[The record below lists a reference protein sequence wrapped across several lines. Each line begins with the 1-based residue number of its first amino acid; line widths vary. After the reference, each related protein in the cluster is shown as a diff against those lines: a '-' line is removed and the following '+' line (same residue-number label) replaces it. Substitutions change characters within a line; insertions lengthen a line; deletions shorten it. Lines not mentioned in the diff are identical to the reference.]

1 MPAPQPVPCSVT
13 LAYTAFVVVLVVQYL
28 PAYGPLNFLY
38 FCDIALFTTLIALWR
53 TKPLLASMGAVGI
66 FLPQSLWMIDFLV
79 RLTLGGHVI
88 DLTEYMFDSKNALFV
103 RFLSFFH
110 FWLPIMLFWLICRW
124 GYDRRAYRWQC
135 ALTCIVLIASYL
147 LTDSPTGP
155 AENVNKVFGPDAG
168 TLSLDERGPVLR
180 FLLTH
185 RYLWLGVLMLIH
197 CFLIMAPTHWLLCR
211 FIRPAVDSSAR
222 PDQAAKA

>member
-1 MPAPQPVPCSVT
+1 MTDPRPAPLPVT
-13 LAYTAFVVVLVVQYL
+13 LVYTLFVGVLVAKYL

-38 FCDIALFTTLIALWR
+38 FCDIALFTTLIAMWR

-66 FLPQSLWMIDFLV
+66 FLPQALWMLDFVV
-79 RLTLGGHVI
+79 RLTTGQHVV
-88 DLTEYMFDSKNALFV
+88 DLTEYMFDPKIDLFV

-110 FWLPIMLFWLICRW
+110 FLLPILLLWLICRW

-135 ALTCIVLIASYL
+135 LLTCLVLVASYL

-168 TLSLDERGPVLR
+168 TMPLTDRGPVLR
-180 FLLTH
+180 FLLTY
-185 RYLWLGVLMLIH
+185 RPLWMGTLILIH
-197 CFLIMAPTHWLLCR
+197 CVLIMAPTHWLLKR
-211 FIRPAVDSSAR
+211 LIRPA
-222 PDQAAKA
+222 KAVSDGQPVT

>member
-1 MPAPQPVPCSVT
+1 MTDPRPVPLPVT
-13 LAYTAFVVVLVVQYL
+13 LVYTLFVGVLVAKYL

-38 FCDIALFTTLIALWR
+38 FCDIALFTTLIAMWR
-53 TKPLLASMGAVGI
+53 TKPLFASMGAVGI
-66 FLPQSLWMIDFLV
+66 FFPQALWMLDFVV
-79 RLTLGGHVI
+79 RLTTGQHVV
-88 DLTEYMFDSKNALFV
+88 DLTEYMFDPKIDLFV

-110 FWLPIMLFWLICRW
+110 FWLPILLLWLICRW

-135 ALTCIVLIASYL
+135 LLTCLVLVASYL

-168 TLSLDERGPVLR
+168 TMPLTDRGPVLR

-185 RYLWLGVLMLIH
+185 RPLWMGTLILIH
-197 CFLIMAPTHWLLCR
+197 CVLIMAPTHWLLKR
-211 FIRPAVDSSAR
+211 LIRPAKAA
-222 PDQAAKA
+222 PDGQPAI